1 MKSLGFVEVSGVV
14 AAVDALDIMCKSA
27 EVSLVSWERKLG
39 GRLVTLIVTGSVSAV
54 TAAVESAC
62 AQCIKKPCASAVIAN
77 PHPETVRLAELS
89 AKRLEKQ
96 AKEKEAKAAEPKKK
110 TKTSSQKTAAPTV
123 EAVEQIET
131 QTDDK
136 GDI

>member
-1 MKSLGFVEVSGVV
+1 MNSVIKSLGFVEVSGVV

-27 EVSLVSWERKLG
+27 DVSLVSWERKLG
-39 GRLVTLIVTGSVSAV
+39 GRLVTLIVTGSVSSV

-89 AKRLEKQ
+89 AQRL
-96 AKEKEAKAAEPKKK
+96 AKLEATKSAKDEPKPVSRKK
-110 TKTSSQKTAAPTV
+110 PTAQSRTK
-123 EAVEQIET
+123 
-131 QTDDK
+131 
-136 GDI
+136 